1 MATGV
6 VFGKSNAERLTDEEL
21 KTLLTSLVESGFC
34 SLTDFRATCDSLF
47 ISEISG
53 KSRSDEEQGIADAY
67 EEQDST
73 LSELSFESVDK
84 VVQHLR
90 SYPHAQVNIKQE
102 LYDWTTRGG
111 EYGYPLV
118 PAVGTLNRL
127 FLESLIDA
135 AMIGYK
141 AIGWE
146 NAPFPDVW
154 SFSVSY
160 FGLDVS
166 IERCPPDM
174 RTGLQAISKFEVP
187 SAFLSKALNPNY
199 EILTMSVA

>member
-90 SYPHAQVNIKQE
+90 S
-102 LYDWTTRGG
+102 
-111 EYGYPLV
+111 
-118 PAVGTLNRL
+118 
-127 FLESLIDA
+127 
-135 AMIGYK
+135 
-141 AIGWE
+141 
-146 NAPFPDVW
+146 
-154 SFSVSY
+154 
-160 FGLDVS
+160 
-166 IERCPPDM
+166 
-174 RTGLQAISKFEVP
+174 
-187 SAFLSKALNPNY
+187 
-199 EILTMSVA
+199 